1 MEFYFIERQ
10 TNMYKALNAVLVF
23 LTLNIFLCVYA
34 FMVVPKP
41 VSYAYLLMVVASL
54 LLLVGLLLATIKG
67 DLDD

>member
-1 MEFYFIERQ
+1 
-10 TNMYKALNAVLVF
+10 MYKALNAVLVF

-34 FMVVPKP
+34 FMAVPKP